1 MNYYSLT
8 NKTFMLKYF
17 KILLILISLQS
28 LAEAQTFGF
37 GCLGFVGGYG
47 GFTYQQYDA
56 AGLNDY
62 IRFSNQFE
70 NTVDPVDEFNS
81 AIGYRFGLNFFRATF
96 ENGIIV
102 TAKGYYQ
109 YLSEKNKGTVGVGV
123 NSDNYSLDLTFKN
136 WSLGFDVGWQFTN
149 VVSWKIIDGSL
160 NFNNATLTQTT
171 DLPGETIVNKYKSD
185 SGVIGYSIGTG
196 IIVAIIKDYVSVE
209 GLVGY
214 TYLVVDNVYDEN
226 GTPFLNPV
234 QIPEQAKWTESK
246 FIESG
251 GFSAVIQLNVGFP
264 LL

>member
-1 MNYYSLT
+1 
-8 NKTFMLKYF
+8 MLKHF
-17 KILLILISLQS
+17 KIIFIIILFTSLLK
-28 LAEAQTFGF
+28 AQTFGF

-47 GFTYQQYDA
+47 GFTYQKYNA
-56 AGLNDY
+56 AGLNNY
-62 IRFSNQFE
+62 IRFKNQFE
-70 NTVDPVDEFNS
+70 NTIAPVDEFNS
-81 AIGYRFGLNFFRATF
+81 ATGYRVGLNFFRATF

-123 NSDNYSLDLTFKN
+123 DNDNYSLDLTFKN

-149 VVSWKIIDGSL
+149 VVSWKILDGSL
-160 NFNNATLTQTT
+160 NFNNATLTETT

-185 SGVIGYSIGTG
+185 SGVLGYSIGTG
-196 IIVAIIKDYVSVE
+196 LIVAIIKDYVSIE

-214 TYLVVDNVYDEN
+214 TFLKIDELKN
-226 GTPFLNPV
+226 DDGTQFMSDIVSPAIYPAH
-234 QIPEQAKWTESK
+234 QSEK